1 MSNELPILMHHQDSE
16 QLRILNEDFDDDMV
30 SFNDITSTPTRLT
43 SSLNYAT
50 QLLEKFSSMRD
61 IPELCDFCIDIN
73 DKHLYCHK
81 FLLIATSDYFKA
93 MFNGHMCESQSDH
106 VELKG
111 FERSSNGVELM
122 INFCYTGSLLI
133 TFDNIDDLLHAAT
146 HLQIKDA
153 IILCSQFLI
162 ESCAIKNC
170 IDIYKISDLYS
181 LNDVLN
187 IIKNF
192 ISKNF
197 VLLMFHA
204 PQQFEQLTYEQIYN
218 ELSRDTLEMYEFN
231 EYDLFKMTCTWIQ
244 TNSFERE
251 KYAAN
256 LFQLIRFMLMTPE
269 QLCDD
274 VRHHDLIKS
283 NEESRI
289 LVQNALC
296 YYALPNRQP
305 LINDIQCRIRNE
317 PILVAVGE
325 IELFSLNTTTEKW
338 DTLCQAPLEENYPY
352 PFSAITVNNY
362 LYVLGTRRSSSE
374 EYKSCYRFSAHTCEW
389 TKLENLLHDRSRF
402 AAAHVNSY
410 IYIMG
415 GFEGFKRTTR
425 VYVTTI
431 ERYSIENDQ
440 WESFSTEGPQLSSL
454 AACAYG
460 NSVFLGGGKN
470 GQWSKIADFY
480 RFSIDKRQLE
490 KRAPMLNARTT
501 HAFHIFG
508 EKILAIG
515 GFDDDGN
522 GMLSIESY
530 DIHCDQW
537 TILTSIP
544 GAVSKTWPQSLG
556 TVGRRI
562 YISVFHTSNSFIV
575 MQEGYFFDLDTQRWI
590 KAPVVHE
597 RARYCPTVQLR
608 FPKYFLNSIQT
619 TPTPTPIPTTN
630 NSSSSSSSLPV
641 STNLLLM
648 NT

>member
-1 MSNELPILMHHQDSE
+1 MHHQNSE
-16 QLRILNEDFDDDMV
+16 QLQIFNEHYDDDNVV
-30 SFNDITSTPTRLT
+30 SFDDITSSSTKLT
-43 SSLNYAT
+43 NAFNYAT
-50 QLLEKFSSMRD
+50 KLLEKVSSLRD
-61 IPELCDFCIDIN
+61 KPELCDFRIDIN

-81 FLLIATSDYFKA
+81 FLLIAISDYFKA
-93 MFNGHMCESQSDH
+93 MFSGNMSESQSDH

-111 FERSSNGVELM
+111 FERSSYGVESM

-133 TFDNIDDLLHAAT
+133 TFDNIDELLNAAT

-153 IILCSQFLI
+153 IDLCSQFLI
-162 ESCAIKNC
+162 ELSSIKNC
-170 IDIYKISDLYS
+170 IDIYKIADLYT
-181 LNDVLN
+181 LHDVLN
-187 IIKNF
+187 IITNF

-204 PQQFEQLTYEQIYN
+204 HHQFIQLTYEQIYH
-218 ELSRDTLEMYEFN
+218 ELSSDTLEMYQYS
-231 EYDLFKMTCTWIQ
+231 EYDLFTMTCTWIKA
-244 TNSFERE
+244 NYNERE
-251 KYAAN
+251 KYIAN
-256 LFQLIRFMLMTPE
+256 LFKLIRFMLMTPE
-269 QLCDD
+269 QLCDH
-274 VRHHDLIKS
+274 VRHHELIKN

-296 YYALPNRQP
+296 YYALPQRQP
-305 LINDIQCRIRNE
+305 LIDDIQCRIRNE

-325 IELFSLNTTTEKW
+325 VELFSLNTKIEKW
-338 DTLCQAPLEENYPY
+338 ETLCQAPLEENYPY

-389 TKLENLLHDRSRF
+389 IKLENLLHDRSRF

-425 VYVTTI
+425 VYVNTI

-454 AACAYG
+454 AACSYG
-460 NSVFLGGGKN
+460 NSIFLGGGKN

-480 RFSIDKRQLE
+480 CFSIDKRQLE
-490 KRAPMLNARTT
+490 KRASMLNARTT
-501 HAFHIFG
+501 HAFHIFD

-530 DIHCDQW
+530 DIQCDQW

-556 TVGRRI
+556 TVGRYV

-608 FPKYFLNSIQT
+608 IPKTFINSVQT
-619 TPTPTPIPTTN
+619 TTTTTTTTN
-630 NSSSSSSSLPV
+630 NSSSLPAT
-641 STNLLLM
+641 TNILLL